1 MPILLEPPGRAPIPK
16 APGSQLATMVT
27 FIVVTGILYFG
38 RDVLIPL
45 ALSVLLSFLLAP
57 GVRWLERRRFPR
69 ALATTVMVGLSC
81 CVIAGLVWVSV
92 VQFLS
97 FAAALPEYKTN
108 IQNKIAILRSDPQGS
123 LVKAR
128 RTIDEIGT
136 EMAKQDAA
144 AAAPAPA
151 PRGSPRSSRL
161 PAQAERPVPVT
172 IEEAQLTPFELMR
185 ELITPLIVPLTVTG
199 AVILFT
205 FIMLLQREDLRDR
218 MIRLVGH
225 GQLNV
230 TTQVF
235 EEAADR
241 VSRYLRVQ
249 LIVNVSYGLPVG
261 IGLYAIG
268 IPNAALWG
276 VLATALRFIPY
287 LGAWIAAA
295 LPIALA
301 FAISDDWSLVVWTVA
316 VFLVLELISN
326 NIVEPWAYGASTGMS
341 ALAVIVAAI
350 FWTWLWGA
358 VGLLLA
364 VPLTVCLVVVGRY
377 IPQFA
382 FLSIMLGDQPVLS
395 LQDRF
400 YQRLLAR
407 DQEEAAQLADAHVAE
422 HGLEALFEDVLI
434 PVLNLAER
442 DRHNDALSEE
452 RTRFVFDSLRTL
464 VEDVSE
470 RPDEGKEQSAES
482 AEAKDASQPE
492 ASLGP
497 ITVCIVPAR
506 DEADEIVGAM
516 LLRCL
521 TRRRVSAELLT
532 TDVLKSE
539 VLDRVAEL
547 VPQAVYISAL
557 PPAAVLHASYFCKRL
572 HPRFPDLKIVV
583 ALWHAQGDL
592 DNASKRLIAACA
604 SEVVITLKDA
614 IEKLPPAALVTAMQ
628 SVEAQPDA
636 AAAANLTS
644 SAPSST

>member
-1 MPILLEPPGRAPIPK
+1 
-16 APGSQLATMVT
+16 
-27 FIVVTGILYFG
+27 
-38 RDVLIPL
+38 
-45 ALSVLLSFLLAP
+45 ALSVLLTFLLAP

-69 ALATTVMVGLSC
+69 ALATTVMVGFSC

-92 VQFLS
+92 AQFLS
-97 FAAALPEYKTN
+97 FAASLPEYKDN
-108 IQNKIAILRSDPQGS
+108 IQSKIALLRADPQGS
-123 LVKAR
+123 LSKAR

-144 AAAPAPA
+144 AAATA
-151 PRGSPRSSRL
+151 PRGSRAPRL
-161 PAQAERPVPVT
+161 PAQPDRPVPVT
-172 IEEAQLTPFELMR
+172 IEEAPLTPFQIMR
-185 ELITPLIVPLTVTG
+185 ELIAPLLVPLTVAG

-205 FIMLLQREDLRDR
+205 FIMLLRREDLRDR

-235 EEAADR
+235 EEAANR
-241 VSRYLRVQ
+241 VSRYLRMQ
-249 LIVNVSYGLPVG
+249 LIVNLSYGLPVG
-261 IGLYAIG
+261 IALYLIG

-301 FAISDDWSLVVWTVA
+301 FAISEDWSLVVWTVA
-316 VFLVLELISN
+316 VFIVLELISN
-326 NIVEPWAYGASTGMS
+326 NIVEPWAYGASTGLS

-382 FLSIMLGDQPVLS
+382 FLSIMLGDQPVLA
-395 LQDRF
+395 LQDRI

-407 DQEEAAQLADAHVAE
+407 DQEEAVDRAEEYVAE
-422 HGLEALFEDVLI
+422 NGLDALYENVLI
-434 PVLNLAER
+434 PMLELAEH

-452 RTRFVFDSLRTL
+452 RTRFVLDSTRTL
-464 VEDVSE
+464 VDDLSE
-470 RPDEGKEQSAES
+470 RPAVDSAGS
-482 AEAKDASQPE
+482 EAKSTQE
-492 ASLGP
+492 AETLTGP
-497 ITVCIVPAR
+497 ITACIVPAR

-516 LLRCL
+516 LRRCL
-521 TRRRVSAELLT
+521 ARRKVSAELLT

-539 VLDRVAEL
+539 VMDRVAEL
-547 VPQAVYISAL
+547 APQVLYVSAL
-557 PPAAVLHASYFCKRL
+557 PPAAVLHASYLCKRL
-572 HPRFPDLKIVV
+572 RPRFPDLKIVV
-583 ALWHAQGDL
+583 AVWHAEGDMEKGR
-592 DNASKRLIAACA
+592 ARLVAAGA
-604 SEVVITLKDA
+604 SEVVVTLKDS

-628 SVEAQPDA
+628 AVEIQPDTA
-636 AAAANLTS
+636 ASNRIS
-644 SAPSST
+644 SAPSAT